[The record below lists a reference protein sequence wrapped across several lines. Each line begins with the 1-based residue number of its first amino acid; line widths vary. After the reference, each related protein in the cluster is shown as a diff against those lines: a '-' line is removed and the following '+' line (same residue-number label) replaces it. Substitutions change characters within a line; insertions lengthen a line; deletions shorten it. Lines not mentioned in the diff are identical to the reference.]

1 MGLLESRGDK
11 PRFGPLP
18 VSFELR
24 RYVLVTRA
32 VRFINLMACMFAR
45 SPFTMA
51 TALLLLG
58 CGRIHALAA
67 VDPTS
72 AATPTGTCP
81 STITQSGVQV
91 IAAGN
96 SVSCNTGS
104 PGFLHHDNSY
114 WRAFN
119 MATFTGS
126 QQYDVTSVSFGIDTA
141 ASGTGMG
148 QPVTVRLY
156 INAGGAFPGGSRTQI
171 ATTSLT
177 VMDQMQTVLSVPLA
191 VTVPAGISELVMEVF
206 TPDGV
211 AAGNSFFIGSNAVF
225 QTGPSYLSSPD
236 CGNPT
241 PTDTAA
247 LGAPSMHIVFNVNG
261 SCRTGPPAP
270 AEALNISTRLR
281 VEIGDNAMIGGFI
294 ITGNAPK
301 AVVLRGMGPSL
312 INSGISDFLADP
324 VLALHGANGALIFQ
338 NDNWRDTQEALIQ
351 GTIYQPGDDR
361 ESAMIQ
367 TLQPGAYT
375 VILTGQGQTTG
386 VGLVEVYDND
396 QAADSQLANLSTRGF
411 VQTGN
416 NVMIGGFIL
425 GGDTGDTQ
433 VAIRGIGPSLTQSG
447 LSNVLADPT
456 LELHD
461 SNGTTLVSNDNWQD
475 DPASAS
481 QLAIN
486 GLALQNNL
494 ESGIF
499 TVLPPGAFT
508 AILAGKNGGTGIG
521 LVEVYNLQ

>member
-1 MGLLESRGDK
+1 
-11 PRFGPLP
+11 
-18 VSFELR
+18 
-24 RYVLVTRA
+24 
-32 VRFINLMACMFAR
+32 MACMFAR
-45 SPFTMA
+45 SPIA
-51 TALLLLG
+51 IAAALLLLG
-58 CGRIHALAA
+58 CGRVHALVA

-72 AATPTGTCP
+72 AAPPTATCP
-81 STITQSGVQV
+81 PTITQSGSQV

-96 SVSCNTGS
+96 SVSCNSGP
-104 PGFLHHDNSY
+104 PGFLHFDTSY

-126 QQYDVTSVSFGIDTA
+126 QQYDVTSVSFGIETA
-141 ASGTGMG
+141 NDGAGMG

-156 INAGGAFPGGSRTQI
+156 TNTGGAFPGGSRTQI
-171 ATTSLT
+171 ATMSVT
-177 VMDQMQTVLSVPLA
+177 VMDQTQTVLSVPLA

-206 TPDGV
+206 TPNGI
-211 AAGNSFFIGSNAVF
+211 AAGNSFLIGSNAVF
-225 QTGPSYLSSPD
+225 QTGPSYISSPD

-247 LGAPSMHIVFNVNG
+247 LGVPSMHIVFNVNG
-261 SCRTGPPAP
+261 SCRTGTPAP
-270 AEALNISTRLR
+270 TEALNISTRLR
-281 VEIGDNAMIGGFI
+281 VEIGDKVMIGGFI

-301 AVVLRGMGPSL
+301 SLVLRGMGPSL
-312 INSGISDFLADP
+312 INSGISDVLADP
-324 VLALHGANGALIFQ
+324 VLALCGANGALIFQ

-375 VILTGQGQTTG
+375 AILTGKNQTTG

-425 GGDTGDTQ
+425 GGDTGNTQ

-456 LELHD
+456 LELHN

-481 QLAIN
+481 QLATN
-486 GLALQNNL
+486 GLALHNNL

-499 TVLPPGAFT
+499 TTLPPGAFT

-521 LVEVYNLQ
+521 LVEVYNIQ

>member
-1 MGLLESRGDK
+1 
-11 PRFGPLP
+11 
-18 VSFELR
+18 
-24 RYVLVTRA
+24 
-32 VRFINLMACMFAR
+32 MACMFAR
-45 SPFTMA
+45 SPFAMA
-51 TALLLLG
+51 VALLLLG
-58 CGRIHALAA
+58 GGRVHALAA

-72 AATPTGTCP
+72 GAAPTGTCP
-81 STITQSGVQV
+81 PTITQSGSQV

-96 SVSCNTGS
+96 SVSCNSGP
-104 PGFLHHDNSY
+104 PGLLHFDTSY
-114 WRAFN
+114 WRAFD

-126 QQYDVTSVSFGIDTA
+126 QQYDVTSVSFGIEKA
-141 ASGTGMG
+141 NHGSGNG

-156 INAGGAFPGGSRTQI
+156 TNTGGAFPGGSRTQI
-171 ATTSLT
+171 ATTSIT
-177 VMDQMQTVLSVPLA
+177 VLDQTQTVLNVPLV

-206 TPDGV
+206 TPNGI
-211 AAGNSFFIGSNAVF
+211 AAGNSFLIGSNAVF
-225 QTGPSYLSSPD
+225 QTGPSYISSPD

-247 LGAPSMHIVFNVNG
+247 LGVPDMHIVFDVNG
-261 SCRTGPPAP
+261 SCRTGSPAP

-281 VEIGDNAMIGGFI
+281 VEVGDRAMIGGFI
-294 ITGNAPK
+294 ITGNASK
-301 AVVLRGMGPSL
+301 TLVLRGIGPSL
-312 INSGISDFLADP
+312 IKSGISDVLFDP
-324 VLALHGANGALIFQ
+324 VLALHASNGALIFQ
-338 NDNWRDTQEALIQ
+338 NDNWRDTQQALIQ
-351 GTIYQPGDDR
+351 GTVYQPGDDR

-375 VILTGQGQTTG
+375 AILTGKNQTTG

-396 QAADSQLANLSTRGF
+396 QAAASQLANLSTRGF

-425 GGDTGDTQ
+425 GGDIGDTQ

-461 SNGTTLVSNDNWQD
+461 SNGTTLVSNDDWQD
-475 DPASAS
+475 NPASALELS
-481 QLAIN
+481 VR

-499 TVLPPGAFT
+499 TTLPPGAFT
-508 AILAGKNGGTGIG
+508 CILAGKNGGTGIG
-521 LVEVYNLQ
+521 LVEVYNIQ

>member
-1 MGLLESRGDK
+1 M
-11 PRFGPLP
+11 
-18 VSFELR
+18 
-24 RYVLVTRA
+24 
-32 VRFINLMACMFAR
+32 IAR
-45 SPFTMA
+45 SPFA
-51 TALLLLG
+51 VVTALLLLG
-58 CGRIHALAA
+58 CGRTHVLAA

-81 STITQSGVQV
+81 PTITQSGSQV
-91 IAAGN
+91 IAVGN
-96 SVSCNTGS
+96 SVSCNGGP
-104 PGFLHHDNSY
+104 PGFLHFDTSY
-114 WRAFN
+114 WRAFD
-119 MATFTGS
+119 MATFTGL
-126 QQYDVTSVSFGIDTA
+126 QQYDITSVSFGIEMAND
-141 ASGTGMG
+141 GGGQG

-156 INAGGAFPGGSRTQI
+156 TNTGGVFPGGSRTQI
-171 ATTSLT
+171 ATISVT
-177 VMDQMQTVLSVPLA
+177 VTDQTQTVLSVPLA

-206 TPDGV
+206 TPNGI
-211 AAGNSFFIGSNAVF
+211 AAGNSFLIGSNAVF
-225 QTGPSYLSSPD
+225 QTGPSYISSPD
-236 CGNPT
+236 CGNPA

-247 LGAPSMHIVFNVNG
+247 LGSPSMHIVFNVDG

-270 AEALNISTRLR
+270 AAALNISTRLR

-301 AVVLRGMGPSL
+301 TVVLRGMGPSL
-312 INSGISDFLADP
+312 AQFGISDVLADP
-324 VLALHGANGALIFQ
+324 VLALHGANGTLIFL

-361 ESAMIQ
+361 ESAIIQ

-375 VILTGQGQTTG
+375 AILTGKNQTTG
-386 VGLVEVYDND
+386 VGLVEAYDND
-396 QAADSQLANLSTRGF
+396 QAAASKLANISTRGF
-411 VQTGN
+411 VQTGS

-461 SNGTTLVSNDNWQD
+461 SNGATLVSNDNWQD

-481 QLAIN
+481 QLSAN

-499 TVLPPGAFT
+499 ATLPPGAYT
-508 AILAGKNGGTGIG
+508 AILAGKSGGTGIG
-521 LVEVYNLQ
+521 LLEVYNLQ